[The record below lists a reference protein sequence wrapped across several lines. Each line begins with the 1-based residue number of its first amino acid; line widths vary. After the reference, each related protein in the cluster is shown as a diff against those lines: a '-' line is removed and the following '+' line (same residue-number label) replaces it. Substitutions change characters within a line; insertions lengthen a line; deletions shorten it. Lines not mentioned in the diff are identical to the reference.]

1 MLARPERRWSAT
13 AALAGSFLPDAPM
26 FVMFAYAKLAG
37 LGHADLWPEPYGL
50 YWNPVW
56 QAWINAAHS
65 LPVYLALLGLA
76 LAVRLDWLK
85 VFALAGLLHIAFDF
99 PFHREDGHAHL
110 WPFSNW
116 KFVSPVSYWDPAHYG
131 TIMLPIEAAIVAVS
145 IAVLWRRYES
155 LWSRLALGGAAA
167 AFVAV
172 PAYFILVHHH

>member
-1 MLARPERRWSAT
+1 MLASPKRRWSVA

-26 FVMFAYAKLAG
+26 FVMFAYAKFAG
-37 LGHADLWPEPYGL
+37 FGHADLWPEPNGL
-50 YWNPVW
+50 YWNAVW

-65 LPVYLALLGLA
+65 LPVYLVLLGLA

-110 WPFSNW
+110 WPFSDW

-131 TIMLPIEAAIVAVS
+131 MIMLPIEAMIVAVS
-145 IAVLWRRYES
+145 IVVLWRRYQS
-155 LWSRLALGGAAA
+155 FVSRIALGGAAA
-167 AFVAV
+167 AFLSTPV
-172 PAYFILVHHH
+172 YFMFFHH